1 MPILANAKKAL
12 RSTQRK
18 TKYNNLVSAR
28 MRSSLK
34 KIVTQP
40 TADNLSEVFSDV
52 DKALKRNLVHRNK
65 ATRIKSRASKL
76 LHLAK

>member
-18 TKYNNLVSAR
+18 TKYNNLVSAQ
-28 MRSSLK
+28 MRGSLK
-34 KIVTQP
+34 KIVVEP
-40 TADNLSEVFSDV
+40 NADNLSEVFSDV
-52 DKALKRNLVHRNK
+52 DKALKRKLIHRNK
-65 ATRIKSRASKL
+65 AARIKARASKL